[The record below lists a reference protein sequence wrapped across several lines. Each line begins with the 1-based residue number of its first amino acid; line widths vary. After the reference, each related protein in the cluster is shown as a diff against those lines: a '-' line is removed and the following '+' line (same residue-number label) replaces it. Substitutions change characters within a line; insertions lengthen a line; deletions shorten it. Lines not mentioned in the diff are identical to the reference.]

1 MIRRVLIIFGIIL
14 GLLCMSIFASIS
26 YMLISWGYVKI
37 VAYDGTY
44 QGRIVDADTG
54 EPLEGVVVLGVWHKQ
69 GPSPGGAV
77 TSYYDA
83 REAVT
88 DKNGDFSIRGQGLRV
103 MSNLLPMRP
112 IIFKAGYEYTQFF
125 WHTLKKSQGRR
136 MKVTWDGKIP
146 VIPLRKLSPEEKRN
160 DLYIPPGPPSDA
172 PFEKVK
178 FYLKEVDKYRIER
191 GWKPRKE
198 WGGVKYE
205 ID

>member
-1 MIRRVLIIFGIIL
+1 MI
-14 GLLCMSIFASIS
+14 LLSGCFHR
-26 YMLISWGYVKI
+26 L

-44 QGRIVDADTG
+44 RGRIVDAETR
-54 EPLEGVVVLGVWHKQ
+54 EPLEGVVVLGVWYTET
-69 GPSPGGAV
+69 PSPGGGV
-77 TSYYDA
+77 MSYYDA

-88 DKNGDFSIRGQGLRV
+88 DKNGEFSISGQGLLV
-103 MSNLLPMRP
+103 VSNLLPMRP
-112 IIFKAGYEYTQFF
+112 IIFKAGYEYLQFS
-125 WHTLKKSQGRR
+125 WDILKEGQVHG

-146 VIPLRKLSPEEKRN
+146 VIPLRKLLPEERRN
-160 DLYIPPGPPSDA
+160 DLYVPPGPPSDA

-178 FYLKEVDKYRIER
+178 HYLKEVDKYRIER